1 MKAIQT
7 IFLAALTLVSTST
20 FAKKHSTCEINVRG
34 ISNKAKVNLKK
45 KGFKIVNGNA
55 DITLEVNVDN
65 NANGPLG
72 RYQLGN
78 FQCAYELV
86 ITDSE
91 GVFDKVITDSTFKIA
106 GDYLRTCADWRD
118 GDIESALKWRVRS
131 CETR

>member
-55 DITLEVNVDN
+55 DITL
-65 NANGPLG
+65 
-72 RYQLGN
+72 
-78 FQCAYELV
+78 
-86 ITDSE
+86 
-91 GVFDKVITDSTFKIA
+91 
-106 GDYLRTCADWRD
+106 
-118 GDIESALKWRVRS
+118 
-131 CETR
+131 